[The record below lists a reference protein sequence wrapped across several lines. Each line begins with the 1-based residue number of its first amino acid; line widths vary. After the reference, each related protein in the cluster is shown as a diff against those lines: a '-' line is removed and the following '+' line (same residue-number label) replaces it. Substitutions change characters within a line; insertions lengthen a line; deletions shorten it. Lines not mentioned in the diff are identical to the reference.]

1 MKNKKAW
8 FESTVGKT
16 ILVLFLLGVFL
27 WIIGYFLGGSI
38 KTLLSIGE
46 EEEKA
51 ENVFFATP
59 YVGTYYNNKF
69 GETIQN
75 CTKSDNNYIC
85 DPGTSAE
92 FYVGILNK
100 GDKKRYF
107 YPAPCIIKNYQK
119 GDKCESSDYFLSYK
133 PCGVDGGASKPTDC
147 VVGRPLI
154 LETGTYRVFPGAK
167 CLPEDC
173 YDPENPTTNNP
184 IANYDSFLEIIVK

>member
-8 FESTVGKT
+8 IESTVGKT
-16 ILVLFLLGVFL
+16 ILVMAFLGIFL
-27 WIIGYFLGGSI
+27 WIIWYFLGGSI

-69 GETIQN
+69 GEITQN
-75 CTKSDNNYIC
+75 CTKSGNTYKC
-85 DPGTSAE
+85 MQGTSME
-92 FYVGILNK
+92 LYVGIINK

-107 YPAPCIIKNYQK
+107 YPAPCIIKDYKKN
-119 GDKCESSDYFLSYK
+119 DKCEKSDYLLSYK
-133 PCGVDGGASKPTDC
+133 PCGVDGTASNPTNC
-147 VVGRPLI
+147 VVGRPFI

-173 YDPENPTTNNP
+173 YAPENPTTNEAK
-184 IANYDSFLEIIVK
+184 ANYNNFFDIVVT